1 LAFDCLGPRLL
12 GNPDEWAYCQAVRA
26 FRFVAVL
33 ALVTTALLAFVP
45 TASTGD
51 LAEWRVVKSK
61 SVSGQAA
68 VAATSATLRRPKGAA
83 VRLIGRNARGEVWWT
98 CSKGFSVASWRR
110 SYRAGLHVL
119 RYVRGKD
126 SCTITASVSGDGR
139 ITVQILKLL

>member
-1 LAFDCLGPRLL
+1 
-12 GNPDEWAYCQAVRA
+12 VRA

-33 ALVTTALLAFVP
+33 ALVATALLAFVP

-51 LAEWRVVKSK
+51 LARWRVVKSK

-68 VAATSATLRRPKGAA
+68 VTATSATLRRPKGAA
-83 VRLIGRNARGEVWWT
+83 VRFIGSNVRGEVWWT

-126 SCTITASVSGDGR
+126 SCNITASVSGDGR